1 MCGMGTGLKLA
12 TRLAENA
19 RAKGARIIPLCRF
32 VDAQRFKH
40 TDWTDVFQT

>member
-1 MCGMGTGLKLA
+1 MCGMGAGLKLA
-12 TRLAENA
+12 TRLVEDA
-19 RAKGARIIPLCRF
+19 RANGAKIIPLCPS